1 MKEERNWVLVVGLVI
16 ASFAAAHVLQA
27 QERKLTVLN
36 PLGQPPAIAQVPM
49 APRLDTLDGK
59 TIYIVDVGFE
69 GTHQFFTE
77 MKKMLGEK
85 YPKTTWIVREKA
97 GNYFEDDP
105 KLWAEIKAK
114 GNGMIMGLGH

>member
-1 MKEERNWVLVVGLVI
+1 MKKNGKWALI
-16 ASFAAAHVLQA
+16 AALILAGFAARALQA

-49 APRLDTLDGK
+49 APRLDSLDGK

-77 MKKMLGEK
+77 LKKMLGER
-85 YPKTTWIVREKA
+85 YPKTSWIVREKA

-105 KLWAEIKAK
+105 KLWAEIKNQ